1 MYNQKE
7 RDLLFYSALREL
19 VSRVSAADGLP
30 QNGLYGECRISVE
43 RRRCRLDDELFS
55 GIDIRM
61 PRVIKAVDEMRS
73 LINSEGEV
81 VRIDRA
87 KRPTKESVRHL
98 AQHSDLFGADPL
110 NDDGVPVP
118 EEIYIVENTDNYAV
132 YENRFLFAL
141 LSYLRDFLSK
151 ILRDIERETG
161 NEYLEMTVKNR
172 EKTGNSECIRESR
185 FIERGSALDIYSD
198 TESPAVRIS
207 ALLGT
212 VSSLLSGALMTEVA
226 KAPLLRPPF
235 VRTNIIKNNIN
246 FSTAL
251 ELYTLVASY
260 TGDGYTVETDR
271 RDISAPEGVGAML
284 DCLYAGERLAAE
296 ASAFG
301 LLPMFAEAYRR
312 RADEARAEAVRRR
325 KEEIERLRGEMKK
338 RNVSPEEFI
347 LLLEKQISDLTD
359 ETEASALNLAVAE
372 KNLSDCRSELESAK
386 TEAEKE
392 RLRAE
397 ECAKSAETAYAECEK
412 RLADGHEENRR
423 RLDEAERAA
432 SERLAEAGR
441 ECDKK
446 LDAAKAEVDA
456 RIAAAEEKWNEER
469 SLLAGTLKANR
480 LKNGE
485 DVGSDDYS
493 SRDSFIILE
502 NEYSAMTKHF
512 KAQWK
517 LAKADIRRREKERGK
532 TMNSSG
538 LTGERNGDSNESD
551 K

>member
-1 MYNQKE
+1 MYDQKE
-7 RDLLFYSALREL
+7 RDLLFYSTLKEL

-30 QNGLYGECRISVE
+30 QNGLYGECRVSVE

-55 GIDIRM
+55 GIESRM

-151 ILRDIERETG
+151 LLRDIERETG

-246 FSTAL
+246 FATAL
-251 ELYTLVASY
+251 ELYMHISSY
-260 TGDGYTVETDR
+260 SGAGYTIETEKR
-271 RDISAPEGVGAML
+271 EFPAPDGVGAML
-284 DCLYAGERLAAE
+284 DCIYAEERLTAE
-296 ASAFG
+296 ISAFG
-301 LLPMFAEAYRR
+301 LLPVLAEAHRKR
-312 RADEARAEAVRRR
+312 SDEMRAEALKRR

-338 RNVSPEEFI
+338 KNVSPEEFI
-347 LLLEKQISDLTD
+347 LLLEKQISDLSD

-372 KNLSDCRSELESAK
+372 KNLSDCRTELENARSA
-386 TEAEKE
+386 AEKE

-397 ECAKSAETAYAECEK
+397 EFAKSAETAYAECEK

-441 ECDKK
+441 EYNKK
-446 LDAAKAEVDA
+446 LDAAKAEADA
-456 RIAAAEEKWNEER
+456 KIAEAEEKWNGER
-469 SLLAGTLKANR
+469 SLLTGTLKANR

-485 DVGSDDYS
+485 DIGSDDYS
-493 SRDSFIILE
+493 SRDSFVILE

-532 TMNSSG
+532 TMNAPG
-538 LTGERNGDSNESD
+538 PTGEKDGKNDESD
-551 K
+551 R